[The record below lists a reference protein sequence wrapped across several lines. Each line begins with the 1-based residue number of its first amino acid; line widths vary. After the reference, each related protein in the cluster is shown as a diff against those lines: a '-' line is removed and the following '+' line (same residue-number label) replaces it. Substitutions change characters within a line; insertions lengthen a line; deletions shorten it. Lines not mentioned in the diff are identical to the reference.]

1 MRKLSVVILMITTL
15 VLGCSKKPNDR
26 YKLLLDWFPNAN
38 HLPLI
43 IAEKKGIFQ
52 KHGIFLEI
60 LQLQDAPSTLAYLKN
75 NQADLA
81 VYYYPSAL
89 KGYKKYPHY
98 QIIGKLFDEPLF
110 CLMSKTPLTLEAF
123 SDKTLGSYGDFFS
136 LKLVEH
142 LKRQSYT
149 FSKVLYSHCDQT
161 FLLYFDQ
168 IDVASGSINVEAAQL
183 KQRFPLLSIL
193 SWQDLNIPKHP
204 ELVVIAQDSVLE
216 KDPLFKQRFQAAL
229 QEAITFC
236 QAYPNQAIECY
247 FNAFPEKQRSKGWE
261 IESCLYTIA
270 LFSKTQTWDPYEEQ
284 HFDKWLKAG
293 N

>member
-1 MRKLSVVILMITTL
+1 MINTL
-15 VLGCSKKPNDR
+15 ILGCNKRPSER
-26 YKLLLDWFPNAN
+26 YRLLLDWFPNAN

-43 IAEKKGIFQ
+43 IADKKGIFQ
-52 KHGIFLEI
+52 KYGISLEI

-98 QIIGKLFDEPLF
+98 KIIGKLFDEPLF
-110 CLMSKTPLTLEAF
+110 CLMSKKPLTLEAL
-123 SDKTLGSYGDFFS
+123 SDKTLGSYGDLFS

-149 FSKVLYSHCDQT
+149 FSQVLYSHCDQT

-168 IDVASGSINVEAAQL
+168 IDIASGCINIEAAQL
-183 KQRFPLLSIL
+183 KQRFSSLSTL
-193 SWQDLNIPKHP
+193 SWRDLNIPKHP
-204 ELVVIAQDSVLE
+204 ELVILAQDAALE
-216 KDPLFKQRFQAAL
+216 KDPLLKERFQEAL

-236 QAYPNQAIECY
+236 QDYPDQAIECY
-247 FNAFPEKQRSKGWE
+247 LDTFPEKQRSKCWE
-261 IESCLYTIA
+261 IESCLQTIA
-270 LFSKTQTWDPYEEQ
+270 LFSKTQTWDSYEEQ
-284 HFDKWLKAG
+284 LFESWFYK
-293 N
+293 